1 MKEICIL
8 VFVFLAIMAVS
19 FGVFAGLVKL
29 LSLCFHFQFSWTLT
43 SGLFILWLIAK
54 SIFSRGK

>member
-1 MKEICIL
+1 MKEICIR
-8 VFVFLAIMAVS
+8 VFVFPIMAVS
-19 FGVFAGLVKL
+19 FGVFSGLVKL